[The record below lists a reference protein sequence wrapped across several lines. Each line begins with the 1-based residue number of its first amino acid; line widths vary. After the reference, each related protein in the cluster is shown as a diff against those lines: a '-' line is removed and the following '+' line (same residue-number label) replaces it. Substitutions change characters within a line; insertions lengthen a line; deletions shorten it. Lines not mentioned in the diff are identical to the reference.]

1 MHSEVYFHD
10 GWLLTRTSV
19 VTGVKAEI
27 ATADAATTVAVN
39 FILFLVFY
47 LFGRWNVERDGDF
60 ESKL

>member
-1 MHSEVYFHD
+1 VHSEVYFHD

-39 FILFLVFY
+39 FILLGVLLV
-47 LFGRWNVERDGDF
+47 G
-60 ESKL
+60 